1 MQFAFKTKSTKVEIF
16 SLEDIEI
23 FNLIK
28 TIFILIFL
36 ISFFL
41 RLRLLRLLFFVL
53 FFVAFLIF
61 ALFFATFFFVASLLN
76 LSSKN
81 TLSLFSSL
89 LDSCLETRSLR
100 KIVDFVDLSI
110 AILSLFLTKI
120 LYLFLTR

>member
-28 TIFILIFL
+28 TIFFLNFL

-41 RLRLLRLLFFVL
+41 RLQLLRLLFFVL